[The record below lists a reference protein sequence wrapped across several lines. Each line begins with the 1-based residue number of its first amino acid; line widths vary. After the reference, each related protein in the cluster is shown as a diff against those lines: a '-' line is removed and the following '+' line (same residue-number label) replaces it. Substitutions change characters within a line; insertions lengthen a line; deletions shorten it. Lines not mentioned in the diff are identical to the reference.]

1 MSEDRTRS
9 DGLVE
14 GKGNV
19 GQPGFVAVSDEP
31 HCSGDACPSADG
43 KGAFENPAPSYLE
56 LPPLEP
62 SASHT
67 VCVKISALKSGKVI
81 PFKVSSAEDVWRSD
95 FVKMPFSN
103 HSTQTRTKTFSRSV
117 EVKRWKVI
125 KQALDEAT
133 FETSKHLESAI
144 KEYNQKYAHEWKF
157 SGLHRH
163 FDQLCESECQYL
175 LQNLLPAMAKLA
187 LRLPELCSKPIP
199 LLKRQQAHA
208 ITMSQEQ
215 VACLLANAFFC
226 TFPHRNSTHPNAEYG
241 NFPNIN
247 FSRLFACCSP
257 RTSEKLKTIF
267 CYFSSVTE
275 AVRKGLVT
283 FQRCCLP
290 AGIGWKRS
298 ARKLRQLRVN
308 SEGRIEEEE
317 GKLQVD
323 FASPMV
329 GGGVLGTGLVQEEI
343 RFLINPE
350 LILARLFTEK
360 LDQNECLVVTG
371 AQRFSEY
378 DGYSDSY
385 RWLRYHND
393 ETARDSWLRC
403 YTEIVAIDAVK
414 FENRMDQYKTCFL
427 DRELHKAYCGF
438 SAEDRVISNSYK
450 PAVVTGNWGCGAYK
464 GDPNLKALIQLMAAA
479 QAERD
484 VVYFTFGDT
493 ALEGS
498 IRELHQF
505 LQRKEVTVG
514 QLYEVLE
521 QYSKIATR
529 LSEGKDLYQFI
540 LSNMGCL
547 KGRI

>member
-1 MSEDRTRS
+1 MNDDRTRS

-14 GKGNV
+14 GNSNV
-19 GQPGFVAVSDEP
+19 VQPGWGALSDEP

-43 KGAFENPAPSYLE
+43 KGAFENPAPSYPE

-67 VCVKISALKSGKVI
+67 ICVEVSALKSRKVI
-81 PFKVSSAEDVWRSD
+81 PFKVSGAEDFWSSE

-103 HSTQTRTKTFSRSV
+103 HSTQTRTKPFLRSV

-125 KQALDEAT
+125 KQALDKAM
-133 FETSKHLESAI
+133 FETTRHLEDAI
-144 KEYNQKYAHEWKF
+144 KEYNQKYAHDWKF

-163 FDQLCESECQYL
+163 FDQ
-175 LQNLLPAMAKLA
+175 
-187 LRLPELCSKPIP
+187 PIP
-199 LLKRQQAHA
+199 LLKEQRAHA

-215 VACLLANAFFC
+215 AACLLANAFFC

-247 FSRLFACCSP
+247 FSRLFVCGSP
-257 RTSEKLKTIF
+257 RTSQKLKAIF
-267 CYFSSVTE
+267 CYFSKVTE
-275 AVRKGLVT
+275 AVPKGLVT
-283 FQRCCLP
+283 FQRCCLNAP
-290 AGIGWKRS
+290 IVWKRS

-360 LDQNECLVVTG
+360 LAPNECLVVTG
-371 AQRFSEY
+371 AQRYSEY
-378 DGYSDSY
+378 EGYSDSY

-393 ETARDSWLRC
+393 ETARDTWLRC
-403 YTEIVAIDAVK
+403 RTEIVAIDAVK
-414 FENRMDQYKTCFL
+414 FENCMDQYKTCFL

-450 PAVVTGNWGCGAYK
+450 PAVVTGNWGCGAYR
-464 GDPNLKALIQLMAAA
+464 GDPELKALIQLMAAA

-498 IRELHQF
+498 LRELHQL

-521 QYSKIATR
+521 RYSRKVSG
-529 LSEGKDLYQFI
+529 LSEGRDLYQFI
-540 LSNMGCL
+540 LSNVGCL